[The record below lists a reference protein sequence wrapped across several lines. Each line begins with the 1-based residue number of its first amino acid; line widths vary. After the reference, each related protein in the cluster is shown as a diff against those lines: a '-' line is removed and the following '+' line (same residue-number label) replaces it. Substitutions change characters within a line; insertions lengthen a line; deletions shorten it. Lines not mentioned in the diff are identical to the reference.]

1 MDRLLEWLRRP
12 LLWRLALLSGLAWL
26 VLSRAWVA
34 DDAYFSFRTVDNF
47 INGYGLT
54 WNVTERVQGFTH
66 PLWVLLLSVLYLFT
80 REAYLT
86 SILFSLALTL
96 GLGWL
101 VLTAFSRSAWHG
113 AAALVLLGLSTA
125 FIDYSTS
132 GLENPLS
139 HLLMIVFLALFF
151 RRSGSRSSLVSLA
164 LVAGLAALNRL
175 DTILL
180 FAPALFYEWLQR
192 KDKLVAL
199 GEISLG
205 FIPMVI
211 WELFSVIYYG
221 FPFPNT
227 FYAKAMNYV
236 ESGEELWIGL
246 HYFRYTLKFDP
257 ITWVV
262 ILAAFVTATWHRRAK
277 ALLIVAG
284 MALYMMY
291 ILQIGGDFMGGRF
304 LSTLYVAS
312 AVLLATFLFPVV
324 KARYIA
330 VGILGAVLISTFGS
344 SPPYVPYA
352 KDFEISR
359 LNEYKGPIDER
370 MFYRANNFLRLE
382 ELYEFN
388 TNPQYTLVNKAAFLI
403 RSVWRGTGFRFE
415 SEHDWVRRGLGFKE
429 EATAQDGILSVED
442 SSGLTGYYAG
452 PDVYI
457 VHSFALT
464 DGLLGRVPP
473 IYDPNWRSGHFRRL
487 VPPGYLE
494 VEAGLQDHL
503 DDAELD
509 AYYQKIRLVTHGP
522 LFTRDR
528 WQAIWELNT
537 RSFSDQLPHLVAN
550 FRFPEMQYAD
560 LGDISPGAR
569 YALNMDFGG
578 IGSAAQ
584 VNFAGRP
591 HFANLVLETSGG
603 DNFDLYYLDVNG
615 VELGKMQVRSQ
626 QNSVTETHHIAT
638 PHGIVEHGFV
648 SIRLVPIRILD
659 TQADGAYSLYS
670 LSTTDQQLK
679 P

>member
-1 MDRLLEWLRRP
+1 MMARSLGWLKCP
-12 LLWRLALLSGLAWL
+12 HLWRLALLVGLTWL

-34 DDAYFSFRTVDNF
+34 DDAYFSFRTIDNF

-66 PLWVLLLSVLYLFT
+66 PLWVLLLSILYFFT

-96 GLGWL
+96 GVGWL
-101 VLTAFSRSAWHG
+101 VLTSFSRSAWHG
-113 AAALVLLGLSTA
+113 ATSLVLLGLSTA

-139 HLLMIVFLALFF
+139 HLLMVLFLAIFF
-151 RRSGSRSSLVSLA
+151 RQSGSRRSLLWLA

-180 FAPALFYEWLQR
+180 YAPALLYEWLQR

-205 FIPMVI
+205 FIPLLV

-236 ESGEELWIGL
+236 QSGEEFWMGL
-246 HYFRYTLKFDP
+246 RYFQYTLTFDP

-262 ILAAFVTATWHRRAK
+262 ILAAFITAMWQQRAR
-277 ALLIVAG
+277 ALLVIIG
-284 MALYMMY
+284 MILYMLY

-312 AVLLATFLFPVV
+312 AALLAAFLFPTL
-324 KARYIA
+324 KERYVA
-330 VGILGAVLISTFGS
+330 MGILGAVLVSTLGS
-344 SPPYVPYA
+344 SPPYIPYS
-352 KDFEISR
+352 KDFEVSR
-359 LNEYKGPIDER
+359 LNEYKGLIDER
-370 MFYRANNFLRLE
+370 MFYRANSFLRLE

-388 TNPQYTLVNKAAFLI
+388 TNPQYTLVNKAAFLV
-403 RSVWRGTGFRFE
+403 RSVWRGTGLRFE
-415 SEHDWVRRGLGFKE
+415 PEHDWVRRGLGFRE
-429 EATAQDGILSVED
+429 EVVGQEGILSVED
-442 SSGLTGYYAG
+442 SSGMTGYYAG

-457 VHSFALT
+457 VHFFALT
-464 DGLLGRVPP
+464 DGLLARVPP

-494 VEAGLQDHL
+494 VEASLQEHL
-503 DDAELD
+503 DDPELD
-509 AYYQKIRLVTHGP
+509 AYYQKIRLVTHSP
-522 LFTRDR
+522 LFTRAR

-537 RSFSDQLPHLVAN
+537 RSFNDQLPHHAAY
-550 FRFPEMQYAD
+550 FRFPEMQYAN
-560 LGDISPGAR
+560 LEAISVDISNV
-569 YALNMDFGG
+569 LNIKFGG

-584 VNFAGRP
+584 VNFTGNQ
-591 HFANLVLETSGG
+591 HFTSLILETSGG
-603 DNFDLYYLDVNG
+603 DTFDLHYLDTNG
-615 VELGKMQVRSQ
+615 VELGKATLHSQ
-626 QNSVTETHHIAT
+626 QNAGIEKHFVPT
-638 PHGIVEHGFV
+638 PRGLAEQGFA

-659 TQADGAYSLYS
+659 NEADGTYTLHSLTVTS
-670 LSTTDQQLK
+670 Q
-679 P
+679 